1 MLMLT
6 VFGVYLLTMSGHTYS
21 RDEETMLAVS
31 QSLVERGSWAI
42 PRNST
47 QVQVTGADGR
57 YYSQYGPGQ
66 SLAAVP
72 WAAAGLL
79 ASSFFPADQQGFV
92 LRLILGSFNLLVAAA
107 TCAILA
113 ALGISLGYSRR
124 ASLVL
129 GAALAFATYLWPHS
143 RTFFSEPLVALC
155 LLASFYLLVL
165 SYPRVS
171 IETEDIATTNPTPP
185 RRNLLFFSGLLL
197 AAAVAT
203 KVQYVVALPAFLLY
217 LSWRISSQWSVAS
230 GQPRSNRAPDPKSLA
245 PRSSPLAPAVWWLI
259 GLGAGL
265 APLLLYNLYAF
276 GSPFSTGYG
285 TDLKGTFKTPL
296 YEGAFGLL
304 LSPGKGLLWYA
315 LPVALSLWGF
325 SSFAR
330 KHQAE
335 SAFVAVLGVSLV
347 IFFGLYGF
355 WHGDG
360 SWGPRYLIPFLPF
373 ALLPALP
380 LIHSATQ
387 PVPDKPNS
395 KFKIQNS
402 KLITRLAVSTLLAL
416 GCFVNILGV
425 LVNFDTYINVG
436 YDDETRHWIPYASP
450 IVGHLNLL
458 GQRVSEKA
466 STLRPPERTVVFRGG
481 VSYSEGDKA
490 SGALLPRWT
499 TGRAVLELWPN
510 TSRGPISVTLRLNDH
525 RPPQLPR
532 ATVTIL
538 VNDNP
543 VTVDRAPVPDL
554 PISAD
559 YSFSASGQPARVT
572 IATDTWNP
580 AKLGENERDEEL
592 GVRLESVTVR
602 EGGAVQPYSLADD
615 LAAPPYYP
623 QPRWYYNPATHFLAD
638 LWPVYMLE
646 MGMGRKTMLALGL
659 PIIALGLLCLGAGCL
674 GFARRD
680 QDLRVGRR
688 EIVTNQAGSIEV

>member
-1 MLMLT
+1 
-6 VFGVYLLTMSGHTYS
+6 
-21 RDEETMLAVS
+21 
-31 QSLVERGSWAI
+31 
-42 PRNST
+42 
-47 QVQVTGADGR
+47 
-57 YYSQYGPGQ
+57 
-66 SLAAVP
+66 
-72 WAAAGLL
+72 
-79 ASSFFPADQQGFV
+79 
-92 LRLILGSFNLLVAAA
+92 
-107 TCAILA
+107 
-113 ALGISLGYSRR
+113 
-124 ASLVL
+124 
-129 GAALAFATYLWPHS
+129 
-143 RTFFSEPLVALC
+143 
-155 LLASFYLLVL
+155 
-165 SYPRVS
+165 
-171 IETEDIATTNPTPP
+171 
-185 RRNLLFFSGLLL
+185 LLL
-197 AAAVAT
+197 AAAIAT

-217 LSWRISSQWSVAS
+217 LAWRAS
-230 GQPRSNRAPDPKSLA
+230 GQRSEVRGQSRSNLAPDPKALA
-245 PRSSPLAPAVWWLI
+245 PVLWWLI
-259 GLGAGL
+259 GLGVGVV
-265 APLLLYNLYAF
+265 PLMAYNLFAF

-315 LPVALSLWGF
+315 LPAALSLWGF

-330 KHQAE
+330 RHRAE
-335 SAFVAVLGVSLV
+335 SAFVAVLGVTLT

-387 PVPDKPNS
+387 PTPYKPNS

-402 KLITRLAVSTLLAL
+402 KLITRLAVSTLIAF
-416 GCFVNILGV
+416 GFFVNILGV

-466 STLRPPERTVVFRGG
+466 STLRPPERTIVFRGG

-510 TSRGPISVTLRLNDH
+510 TSRGPISITLRLNDH

-532 ATVTIL
+532 ANVTIL
-538 VNDNP
+538 VNDTP
-543 VTVDRAPVPDL
+543 VTVERVPVPDL
-554 PISAD
+554 PISTD
-559 YSFSASGQPARVT
+559 YSFPISGQPARVIIT
-572 IATDTWNP
+572 TDTWNP
-580 AKLGENERDEEL
+580 AKMEENERDEEL
-592 GVRLESVTVR
+592 GVRLESITVR
-602 EGGAVQPYSLADD
+602 EGGAVQHYNLADD

-659 PIIALGLLCLGAGCL
+659 PIIALGVLCLGAGYYGL
-674 GFARRD
+674 ARRG
-680 QDLRVGRR
+680 QGPGTGSR
-688 EIVTNQAGSIEV
+688 EVIPTRAGSVGV

>member
-1 MLMLT
+1 
-6 VFGVYLLTMSGHTYS
+6 
-21 RDEETMLAVS
+21 
-31 QSLVERGSWAI
+31 
-42 PRNST
+42 
-47 QVQVTGADGR
+47 
-57 YYSQYGPGQ
+57 
-66 SLAAVP
+66 
-72 WAAAGLL
+72 
-79 ASSFFPADQQGFV
+79 
-92 LRLILGSFNLLVAAA
+92 
-107 TCAILA
+107 
-113 ALGISLGYSRR
+113 
-124 ASLVL
+124 
-129 GAALAFATYLWPHS
+129 
-143 RTFFSEPLVALC
+143 
-155 LLASFYLLVL
+155 
-165 SYPRVS
+165 
-171 IETEDIATTNPTPP
+171 
-185 RRNLLFFSGLLL
+185 
-197 AAAVAT
+197 
-203 KVQYVVALPAFLLY
+203 
-217 LSWRISSQWSVAS
+217 
-230 GQPRSNRAPDPKSLA
+230 
-245 PRSSPLAPAVWWLI
+245 
-259 GLGAGL
+259 
-265 APLLLYNLYAF
+265 
-276 GSPFSTGYG
+276 
-285 TDLKGTFKTPL
+285 
-296 YEGAFGLL
+296 
-304 LSPGKGLLWYA
+304 KGLLWYA

-330 KHQAE
+330 RHKAE
-335 SAFVAVLGVSLV
+335 SAFVAVLGVMLV

-380 LIHSATQ
+380 LIHSATN
-387 PVPDKPNS
+387 KTNS
-395 KFKIQNS
+395 ALS
-402 KLITRLAVSTLLAL
+402 TRYSVLGTRLAVSTLIAL
-416 GCFVNILGV
+416 GFFVNILGV

-532 ATVTIL
+532 AAVTIL
-538 VNDNP
+538 VNDSP
-543 VTVDRAPVPDL
+543 ATVERAPVPDL

-559 YSFSASGQPARVT
+559 YSFPVSGQPARVI

-580 AKLGENERDEEL
+580 AKMGENERDEEL
-592 GVRLESVTVR
+592 GVRLESITVR
-602 EGGAVQPYSLADD
+602 EGGTVQPYRLADD

-659 PIIALGLLCLGAGCL
+659 PIIALGLLCLGAGCYGL
-674 GFARRD
+674 ARRV
-680 QDLRVGRR
+680 QGPEIGRR
-688 EIVTNQAGSIEV
+688 EIVPNQAGSIGV